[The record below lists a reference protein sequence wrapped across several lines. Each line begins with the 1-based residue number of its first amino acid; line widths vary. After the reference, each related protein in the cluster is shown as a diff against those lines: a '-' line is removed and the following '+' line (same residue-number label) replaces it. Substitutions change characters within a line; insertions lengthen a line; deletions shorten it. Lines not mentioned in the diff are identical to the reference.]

1 MTESPPR
8 RPPGAGTEDAT
19 AAGDAPMVRGDVSR
33 TAAAPAAPPGE
44 PAGAAGAAD
53 PLLKIREER
62 ESEEI
67 RAFRDKGRTTLNLL
81 YQLVRNFQIYEPENV
96 VFERPLADLDAMI
109 KDLFGSMGEVR
120 LLLVEGQPYIG
131 DLRIRL
137 DSTNTALVQFLA
149 DWLAGLGLGGWSFQ
163 PPPDLHAL
171 RSLFHEMSRFRPE
184 TDDPVEEIRSLL
196 ARRGVDWAEPH
207 PPQRFRDQDEE
218 VLEDTGSTA
227 LRATHVFEHGMAA
240 VRGFFGMLGKT
251 GVGPALAARKA
262 VNSIV
267 DMAIDGGQ
275 HALAI
280 SMLTDTESPLFTH
293 SLHVANLS
301 VAIGRSLEI
310 PREHLAELGLCGL
323 FHDTGFS
330 DLPPDFGWATDGGD
344 PVVRAR
350 HHTILGFRAQMRQRG
365 YHVGRL
371 LRALVN
377 LEHHLEVGNRGEMEW
392 DDARVPLHPFCRIVA
407 VADAYDTLLNDTP
420 TRRAMTPPQAL
431 REIWSARGTRFDP
444 LVCQAL
450 VNIMGLYPFGS
461 LLELT
466 DGALA
471 VVVERGTDEASF
483 DRPGVR
489 VVRSGESLKQ
499 GDLFDLASVPASQ
512 VGVAGVHDPREE
524 GIDLLAVLFPDAAA
538 EDDGPPRTDAP

>member
-1 MTESPPR
+1 MT
-8 RPPGAGTEDAT
+8 
-19 AAGDAPMVRGDVSR
+19 DAPPIQPPPMAE
-33 TAAAPAAPPGE
+33 TAE
-44 PAGAAGAAD
+44 RVD
-53 PLLKIREER
+53 PLLKIKEER

-67 RAFRDKGRTTLNLL
+67 RAFRDKGRAALNLM
-81 YQLVRNFQIYEPENV
+81 YQLVRNFQIYEPSNV
-96 VFERPLADLDAMI
+96 VFERPLADFDALV

-137 DSTNTALVQFLA
+137 DSTNTAIVQFLT
-149 DWLAGLGLGGWSFQ
+149 DWMAMTGLGGWSFH
-163 PPPDLHAL
+163 PAPDIEVMRA
-171 RSLFHEMSRFRPE
+171 LFHEMSRFRPQS
-184 TDDPVEEIRSLL
+184 DDAVTEVRALLVE
-196 ARRGVDWAEPH
+196 RGWHWAEPH

-218 VLEDTGSTA
+218 VLEDTGATA
-227 LRATHVFEHGMAA
+227 LRAAHVFEHGMAA

-267 DMAIDGGQ
+267 DMAIEGGQ

-280 SMLTDTESPLFTH
+280 SMLTDLESPLFTH
-293 SLHVANLS
+293 SMHVANLS
-301 VAIGRSLEI
+301 VAIGRSLDI
-310 PREHLAELGLCGL
+310 PREQLAELGLCGL

-330 DLPPDFGWATDGGD
+330 DLPPDFGWAADGGD
-344 PVVRAR
+344 PVMRAR

-377 LEHHLEVGNRGEMEW
+377 LEHHLEIGNRGQVEW

-420 TRRAMTPPQAL
+420 TRKAMTPPQVL
-431 REIWSARGTRFDP
+431 REIWGSRGTRFDP
-444 LVCQAL
+444 VVCQAL

-466 DGALA
+466 DGSLA
-471 VVVERGTDEASF
+471 VVVERGDDQSF

-489 VVRSGESLKQ
+489 VVRSGEALQ
-499 GDLFDLASVPASQ
+499 EGDLFDMASVPARQ
-512 VGVAGVHDPREE
+512 MGVAGVHDPRDLD
-524 GIDLLAVLFPDAAA
+524 IDLVAVLFPDASVGETAA
-538 EDDGPPRTDAP
+538 TAGHE